1 MKLSPPL
8 LLSAALLAAPLSLA
22 QDSAD
27 APSPTLQL
35 QFRGTLRD
43 AIQKIA
49 EEGGLNVVI
58 TGDLDTPADIR
69 LKNVSAEQALRT
81 VARAHAL
88 KLQRDGAIY
97 TLRPMTDAEKEEDG
111 VEEHPSEPA
120 HVPAPLPPPAPA
132 VAPPPPVPPVAGHP
146 SDFGLDEDEIKE
158 RVRDQ
163 MKKARRSSR
172 GSQDVV
178 ARGRSL
184 EVAEDETVD
193 SAVVYGGDLRVKGH
207 VNEDAV
213 VFGGNLE
220 ISGHVEGDA
229 HAFGGNVVLGPD
241 AQVEGDVSAYGGSV
255 LKKEGAEVEGRTESF
270 GGANIGRVLAKELK
284 NGIKE
289 AKQDEDKEPD
299 SGGRLASFMLT
310 FALLFGMGF
319 LGQLFFPA
327 RMKALGAEIRAE
339 PARSG
344 AVGLLGA
351 LALVPALVMLAITGI
366 GIPLALALIVV
377 VPVLTGWGLT
387 AVASELGSR
396 LPLPPRRKTQALVLA
411 LGLLVLLVVSRI
423 PVLGSLVMVAA
434 TLVGLGAIIRTRF
447 GHRPQGFPEPIHGG
461 QRTP

>member
-22 QDSAD
+22 QATAD

-58 TGDLDTPADIR
+58 TGELDTPADIR

-88 KLQRDGAIY
+88 KLERDGAIY
-97 TLRPMTDAEKEEDG
+97 TLRPMTDEEKEERD
-111 VEEHPSEPA
+111 VAEFPSA
-120 HVPAPLPPPAPA
+120 PPPPVPA
-132 VAPPPPVPPVAGHP
+132 VAPPPPVPPVAVDS
-146 SDFGLDEDEIKE
+146 SDFDLDEDEIKE
-158 RVRDQ
+158 HVRSQ
-163 MKKARRSSR
+163 MKKVRRSSR

-184 EVAEDETVD
+184 DVTEDETVD

-220 ISGHVEGDA
+220 ISGRVEGDA

-241 AQVEGDVSAYGGSV
+241 AKVEGDVSAFGGSV
-255 LKKEGAEVEGRTESF
+255 IKQEGAKVEGRTESF
-270 GGANIGRVLAKELK
+270 GGANIGRMVAGEIKDS
-284 NGIKE
+284 IKE
-289 AKQDEDKEPD
+289 VKKERDAERD
-299 SGGRLASFMLT
+299 SGGRFASFLLT

-351 LALVPALVMLAITGI
+351 LALVPALVMLSITVI

-377 VPVLTGWGLT
+377 VPVLTGWGFT

-396 LPLPPRRKTQALVLA
+396 LPLPRGRKTQAMVLA
-411 LGLLVLLVVSRI
+411 LGLLVLLLVGRI
-423 PVLGSLVMVAA
+423 PVLGSMVMLAA
-434 TLVGLGAIIRTRF
+434 TLVGLGAVIRTRF
-447 GHRPQGFPEPIHGG
+447 GHRPQGFPEPIFGG
-461 QRTP
+461 QRTS

>member
-22 QDSAD
+22 QAPAD
-27 APSPTLQL
+27 APSSSTLQL

-58 TGDLDTPADIR
+58 TGELDTPADIR

-88 KLQRDGAIY
+88 KLERDGAIY
-97 TLRPMTDAEKEEDG
+97 TLRPMTDEEKEEASA
-111 VEEHPSEPA
+111 ESSS
-120 HVPAPLPPPAPA
+120 APVPPPAPA
-132 VAPPPPVPPVAGHP
+132 VAPPPPVPPVAVDP
-146 SDFGLDEDEIKE
+146 SDFDLDEDEIKE
-158 RVRDQ
+158 HVRSQ
-163 MKKARRSSR
+163 MKKVRRSSR

-184 EVAEDETVD
+184 DVTEDETVD

-241 AQVEGDVSAYGGSV
+241 AKVEGDVSAFGGSV
-255 LKKEGAEVEGRTESF
+255 IKQEGAKVEGRTESF
-270 GGANIGRVLAKELK
+270 GGANIGRMVAGEIKDS
-284 NGIKE
+284 IKE
-289 AKQDEDKEPD
+289 AKQERDEERD
-299 SGGRLASFMLT
+299 SGGRFASFLLT

-327 RMKALGAEIRAE
+327 RMKALGTEIRAE

-351 LALVPALVMLAITGI
+351 LALVPALVMLSITVI

-377 VPVLTGWGLT
+377 VPVLTGWGFT
-387 AVASELGSR
+387 AVASELGAR
-396 LPLPPRRKTQALVLA
+396 LPLPRGRKTQAMVLA
-411 LGLLVLLVVSRI
+411 LGLFILLLVGRI
-423 PVLGSLVMVAA
+423 PVLGTLVMLAA
-434 TLVGLGAIIRTRF
+434 TLVGLGAVIRTRF
-447 GHRPQGFPEPIHGG
+447 GHRPQGFPEPIFGG
-461 QRTP
+461 QRTS